1 MSFSNFEFPNTNFYN
16 SDLREL
22 LAMYKKLVTDYDS
35 ILEQLNEL
43 KTNIGSI
50 VDEYL
55 DADLG
60 AFKAELLTIINNEI
74 AELENE
80 IRQEQKKLEDDML
93 TFKNDISSS
102 VEQLRID
109 IDDFEARIDNRVQTI
124 ANQIAQVY
132 INMSE
137 YKHDM
142 AELFELQKNEL
153 VLYIQEHI
161 AQITRLYVINPFTG
175 AYEDVQDV
183 LNDMAKYVT
192 QSYGLTAQEY
202 DDLKLRASE
211 YDAKRITAQNYSSRG
226 ILLFFKELYLKMRN
240 PFTGLMDY
248 YDRIIYRL
256 TDLHRGAYTA
266 KEYDNLL
273 LTADAYDALGYS
285 AYEYDWE
292 INPKEFL
299 AKLQQLKDELV
310 NVVEVGTG
318 GLTATQYSNLQL
330 LHPLP

>member
-22 LAMYKKLVTDYDS
+22 ISMYKKLVKEYDD
-35 ILEQLNEL
+35 ILKQLNEL

-74 AELENE
+74 TELENE
-80 IRQEQKKLEDDML
+80 IREEQKKLEDDM
-93 TFKNDISSS
+93 TKFKNDISSTI
-102 VEQLRID
+102 EQLRID
-109 IDDFEARIDNRVQTI
+109 IDEFEVKVNNKVQTI

-132 INMSE
+132 IDMSE

-142 AELFELQKNEL
+142 AELFELQRNEL
-153 VLYIQEHI
+153 ILYIQEHI
-161 AQITRLYVINPFTG
+161 AQITRLYVTNPFTG
-175 AYEDVQDV
+175 VYEDVQDV
-183 LNDMAKYVT
+183 LNDIAKYVT

-202 DDLKLRASE
+202 DDLQLKASE

-226 ILLFFKELYLKMRN
+226 ILLFFKELYLKMRS
-240 PFTGLMDY
+240 PFTGFMDY
-248 YDRIIYRL
+248 YDKIIYQL
-256 TDLHRGAYTA
+256 ADLHRSAYTA
-266 KEYDNLL
+266 EEYDKLL
-273 LTADAYDALGYS
+273 LTADDYDGLGIT
-285 AYEYDWE
+285 AFKYDWE

-310 NVVEVGTG
+310 NVVEVGNG
-318 GLTATQYSNLQL
+318 GLTATQLDNLQL
-330 LHPLP
+330 LHQLP

>member
-1 MSFSNFEFPNTNFYN
+1 MSFSNFEFPNTNFYD

-22 LAMYKKLVTDYDS
+22 ISMYKKLVKEYDD

-74 AELENE
+74 TELENE
-80 IRQEQKKLEDDML
+80 IREEQKKLEDDMIK
-93 TFKNDISSS
+93 FKNDISST

-109 IDDFEARIDNRVQTI
+109 IDNFEAKVNNRIQMI
-124 ANQIAQVY
+124 SNQIAQVY
-132 INMSE
+132 IEMAN
-137 YKHDM
+137 YKHEM

-153 VLYIQEHI
+153 TLYIQEHVE
-161 AQITRLYVINPFTG
+161 QITRLYVTNPFTG
-175 AYEDVQDV
+175 EYEDVQDV
-183 LNDMAKYVT
+183 LYDIAKYVT

-202 DDLKLRASE
+202 DNLQLRASE

-226 ILLFFKELYLKMRN
+226 ILLFFKELYLKMRS
-240 PFTGLMDY
+240 PFTGFMDY
-248 YDRIIYRL
+248 YDKIIYQL
-256 TDLHRGAYTA
+256 ADLHRGAYTA
-266 KEYDNLL
+266 QEYDNLL
-273 LTADAYDALGYS
+273 LTADDYDELQLS
-285 AYEYDWE
+285 AYKYDWE

-310 NVVEVGTG
+310 NVIEVGNG
-318 GLTATQYSNLQL
+318 GLTATQLDNLQL
-330 LHPLP
+330 LHQLP

>member
-1 MSFSNFEFPNTNFYN
+1 MSFSNFEFPNTNFYD

-22 LAMYKKLVTDYDS
+22 ISMYKKLVKEYDN

-74 AELENE
+74 SELENE
-80 IRQEQKKLEDDML
+80 IRKEQKKLEDDM
-93 TFKNDISSS
+93 TKFKNDISSTI
-102 VEQLRID
+102 EQLRID
-109 IDDFEARIDNRVQTI
+109 INNFEDIVDNRVQTI

-132 INMSE
+132 IDMAE

-142 AELFELQKNEL
+142 AELFELQRNEL
-153 VLYIQEHI
+153 ILYIQEHV
-161 AQITRLYVINPFTG
+161 AQITRLYVTNPFTG
-175 AYEDVQDV
+175 TYEDIQDV
-183 LNDMAKYVT
+183 LNDIAKYVT

-202 DDLKLRASE
+202 DDLQLRASE

-226 ILLFFKELYLKMRN
+226 ILLFFKELYLKMRS
-240 PFTGLMDY
+240 PFTGFMDY
-248 YDRIIYRL
+248 YDKIIYQL
-256 TDLHRGAYTA
+256 ADLHRGAYTA
-266 KEYDNLL
+266 EEYDKLL
-273 LTADAYDALGYS
+273 LTADDYDGLGIT
-285 AYEYDWE
+285 AFKYDWE

-310 NVVEVGTG
+310 NVVEVGNG
-318 GLTATQYSNLQL
+318 GLTATQLDNLQL
-330 LHPLP
+330 LHQLP

>member
-1 MSFSNFEFPNTNFYN
+1 MSFSNFEFPNTNFYD
-16 SDLREL
+16 SDLREFIS
-22 LAMYKKLVTDYDS
+22 MYKKLVKEYDG

-74 AELENE
+74 TELENE
-80 IRQEQKKLEDDML
+80 IREEQKKLEDDI
-93 TFKNDISSS
+93 TKFKNDITST

-109 IDDFEARIDNRVQTI
+109 IDEFEVKVNNKVQTI

-132 INMSE
+132 IDMSE

-142 AELFELQKNEL
+142 AELFELQRNEL
-153 VLYIQEHI
+153 ILYIQEHI
-161 AQITRLYVINPFTG
+161 AQITRLYVTNPFTG
-175 AYEDVQDV
+175 VYEDVQDV
-183 LNDMAKYVT
+183 LNDIAKYVT

-202 DDLKLRASE
+202 DDLQLKASE

-226 ILLFFKELYLKMRN
+226 ILLFFKELYLKMRS
-240 PFTGLMDY
+240 PFTGFMDY
-248 YDRIIYRL
+248 YDKIIYQL
-256 TDLHRGAYTA
+256 ADLHRSAYTA
-266 KEYDNLL
+266 EEYDKLL
-273 LTADAYDALGYS
+273 LTADDYDGLGIT
-285 AYEYDWE
+285 AFKYDWE
-292 INPKEFL
+292 INPKDFL

-310 NVVEVGTG
+310 NVVEVGNG
-318 GLTATQYSNLQL
+318 GLTVTQLDNLQL
-330 LHPLP
+330 LHQLA

>member
-1 MSFSNFEFPNTNFYN
+1 MSFGNFEFPNTNFYD

-22 LAMYKKLVTDYDS
+22 ISMYRKLVKEYDS

-80 IRQEQKKLEDDML
+80 IREQQKRLEDDML
-93 TFKNDISSS
+93 KFKNDISSA

-109 IDDFEARIDNRVQTI
+109 IDDFEAKVNNRVQTI

-132 INMSE
+132 IDMSE

-153 VLYIQEHI
+153 ILYIQEHV
-161 AQITRLYVINPFTG
+161 AQITRLYVTNPFSG
-175 AYEDVQDV
+175 AYEDIQDV
-183 LNDMAKYVT
+183 LYDIAKYVT

-202 DDLKLRASE
+202 DDLQLRASE

-240 PFTGLMDY
+240 PFTGVIDY
-248 YDRIIYRL
+248 YDRIIYQL
-256 TDLHRGAYTA
+256 ADLHRGAYTA
-266 KEYDNLL
+266 EEYDKLL
-273 LTADAYDALGYS
+273 LTANDYDGLGIT

-299 AKLQQLKDELV
+299 AKLQQLKNELV
-310 NVVEVGTG
+310 NVVEVGNG
-318 GLTATQYSNLQL
+318 GLTATQLDNLQL
-330 LHPLP
+330 LHQLP

>member
-1 MSFSNFEFPNTNFYN
+1 MSFANFEFPNTNFYN

-22 LAMYKKLVTDYDS
+22 ISMYKKLVKEYDD

-74 AELENE
+74 TELENE
-80 IRQEQKKLEDDML
+80 IREEQKKLEDDMIK
-93 TFKNDISSS
+93 FKNDISST
-102 VEQLRID
+102 VEQLRTD
-109 IDDFEARIDNRVQTI
+109 MDNFETKVNDRVQMI
-124 ANQIAQVY
+124 SNQIAQVY
-132 INMSE
+132 IEMAN
-137 YKHDM
+137 YKHEM

-153 VLYIQEHI
+153 TLYIQEHV
-161 AQITRLYVINPFTG
+161 AQITRLYVTNPFTG
-175 AYEDVQDV
+175 EYEDVQDV
-183 LNDMAKYVT
+183 LYDIAKYVT

-202 DDLKLRASE
+202 DDLQLRASE

-226 ILLFFKELYLKMRN
+226 ILLFFKELYLKMRS

-248 YDRIIYRL
+248 YDNIIYQL
-256 TDLHRGAYTA
+256 SNLHRGAYTA
-266 KEYDNLL
+266 QEYDNLL
-273 LTADAYDALGYS
+273 FTADDYDALQLS
-285 AYEYDWE
+285 AYKYDWE
-292 INPKEFL
+292 WNPKDFDG
-299 AKLQQLKDELV
+299 KLQQLKDELV

-318 GLTATQYSNLQL
+318 GLTASQYSNLQL
-330 LHPLP
+330 LHTLP